1 MSELLNSIWP
11 NGLKKDEEGYV
22 TFYPIGTNKVDVPT
36 IRAQWPTGTKLV
48 SPFVYQDDKIVGFC
62 DTKALTVSGNTT
74 ICLPYEHIEAEFP
87 AIDKGQLQIYAPNA
101 TTKKASWKDGGKED
115 IPEVQFKYMGC
126 TTLDSVT
133 TVDANYQTTD
143 IVDGV
148 WSEPLWDLTNGV
160 EMFKG
165 CVNLTSFNVYLSS
178 MTDGTSM
185 FSGCDN
191 LTSFS
196 SDLSSLTTGKSM
208 FYSCD
213 NLSSFTSDLP
223 KMTNGQTMFY
233 NCKNLTSFSS
243 DLPKMGTGTS
253 MFAGC
258 DNLTSFT
265 SDASRLYNGGNMFKN
280 CSNLTSFTSD
290 LPRLK
295 IGSSMFYG
303 CKLDAPSV
311 KNIIDTIGAYYSDIS
326 MCLGMGCNNT
336 VEDRNLFAQEVGYAD
351 MSALLAAVRA
361 KGVDALV
368 YQYNGRPT
376 TTYGLRRPT
385 EDTLPVF
392 VNLEETEDHA
402 DYTSM
407 DGSKKYILNYFHE
420 TTGSTDGYTQFN
432 SLEEAVEYFNIKPI
446 ERN

>member
-11 NGLKKDEEGYV
+11 NGIKKDADGYSV
-22 TFYPIGTNKVDVPT
+22 YYPLGTNKIDIPT

-48 SPFVYQDDKIVGFC
+48 SPFVYQDDKLVGFC
-62 DTKALTVSGNTT
+62 DTKTLIVSGNTT
-74 ICLPYEHIEAEFP
+74 ICLPYEYIEAEFS

-101 TTKKASWKDGGKED
+101 TTKKASWKDSVKED

-126 TTLDSVT
+126 TTLDNVT
-133 TVDANYQTTD
+133 TVDANYQTSD

-178 MTDGTSM
+178 LTDGTSM

-196 SDLSSLTTGKSM
+196 SDLSSLTTGKNM

-213 NLSSFTSDLP
+213 NLTSFTSDLP
-223 KMTNGQTMFY
+223 KMTDGTSMFY

-243 DLPKMGTGTS
+243 NLPKMGTGTS

-265 SDASRLYNGGNMFKN
+265 SDASRLYNGSNMFKN
-280 CSNLTSFTSD
+280 CSNLTTFTSD
-290 LPRLK
+290 LPRLRV
-295 IGSSMFYG
+295 GSSMFYG

-311 KNIIDTIGAYYSDIS
+311 KNIIDTIGAYSNIS

-336 VEDRNLFAQEVGYAD
+336 AEDRTLFAQEVGYAD

-361 KGVDALV
+361 KGVSSLV

-392 VNLEETEDHA
+392 VQLEETEDHA
-402 DYTSM
+402 DYISI
-407 DGSKKYILNYFHE
+407 DGSKKYMLDWFHE
-420 TTGSTDGYTQFN
+420 TTGSTEGYTQFN
-432 SLEEAVEYFNIKPI
+432 SLEKAIEYFNIKPI